1 MLATRRGIVGLL
13 LGALAVPAY
22 AAAGPDTEIADA
34 LRVRIDQ
41 QKRGTAAVVGLL
53 NAAGRQVTSHGPAGA
68 DSVFEVASLT
78 KVLTAL
84 LLADAARRG
93 EVGLDDPLSRYESG
107 TPSCDGRA
115 ITLTDLATHGAG
127 LPLRPPNLQSAPGA
141 FNKYAGYTTEQ
152 LRSSLRGYAL
162 TRRPGDRFEYS
173 NWGFGL
179 LGDALA
185 IGSGLSY
192 DDLLQKR
199 ITGPLA
205 MTSTALQTDTGMK
218 ARLVQGHDDRLRPL
232 PPTSDGALGPA
243 GGLRSTANDI
253 LNLLAVFL
261 GRGPEALIASGKAM
275 LAVDRPGDDDRTRM
289 ALGWRRTRGVAGDL
303 YWSNGRADG
312 YRAFMGFNP
321 QLGVAVVALIDASSG
336 VGVDDIGRHLLDPA
350 SPIDLSARVVHV
362 EVPLPPA
369 QLDLYVGTYEYAPG
383 DRLTLKRDGEMMIC
397 EAGSTRLEV
406 RSEGNGRFFF
416 VDIEAALVFSA
427 DRTSVEL
434 HQDGNTYTY
443 RRITGG

>member
-1 MLATRRGIVGLL
+1 MRTTRRRIVGLL
-13 LGALAVPAY
+13 LGAMAVPAY
-22 AAAGPDTEIADA
+22 AAPRTDTEIADA

-53 NAAGRQVTSHGPAGA
+53 TPNGRQVVSQGGVGG
-68 DSVFEVASLT
+68 DSVFEIASLT
-78 KVLTAL
+78 KVMTAL

-93 EVGLDDPLSRYESG
+93 EVGMDDPLSRYEAG
-107 TPSCDGRA
+107 APSFDGRA

-127 LPLRPPNLQSAPGA
+127 LPLRPPNLQSAPGV

-152 LRSSLRGYAL
+152 LRSSLQGYAL

-185 IGSGLSY
+185 LRSGRPY
-192 DDLLQKR
+192 DDLLKSR
-199 ITGPLA
+199 VTGPLG
-205 MTSTALQTDTGMK
+205 MTSTSLDANASMK
-218 ARLVQGHDDRLRPL
+218 ARLVPGHDDRLRPL

-253 LNLLAVFL
+253 LKLLGLFL
-261 GRGPEALIASGKAM
+261 GRGPEALTASARAM

-289 ALGWRRTRGVAGDL
+289 ALGWRRTRGAEGDY

-321 QLGVAVVALIDASSG
+321 QLGVGVVALIDASSG
-336 VGVDDIGRHLLDPA
+336 VGVDDIGRHCLDPA

-369 QLDLYVGTYEYAPG
+369 QLDLYVGAYEYAPD

-397 EAGSTRLEV
+397 EAGNSRLEV

-416 VDIEAALVFSA
+416 VDLEATLVFSA
-427 DRTSVEL
+427 DRTRVEL
-434 HQDGNTYTY
+434 HQDGNVYTY
-443 RRITGG
+443 RRIAS